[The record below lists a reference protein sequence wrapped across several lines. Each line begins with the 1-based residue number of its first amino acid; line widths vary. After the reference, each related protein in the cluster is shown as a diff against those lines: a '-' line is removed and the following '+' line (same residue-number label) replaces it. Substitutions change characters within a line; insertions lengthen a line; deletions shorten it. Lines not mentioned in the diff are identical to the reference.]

1 MGKVHGSLSHTGK
14 VKNQTPKV
22 EKADNPKKKTGR
34 AAKRILY
41 TNRFVNVVMGPQGKP
56 LGPNSRARVA
66 TAKP

>member
-22 EKADNPKKKTGR
+22 DPLDKPKLKCGRCKKR
-34 AAKRILY
+34 QLYNKRFI
-41 TNRFVNVVMGPQGKP
+41 NVIMGPQGKP

-66 TAKP
+66 TA